1 MKRILVIAALLIA
14 SSSLALGQTLARK
27 MTAPGKTAKTSS
39 VEQAIT
45 QMENQRRESFLKGD
59 AAYFERVL
67 AEDYS
72 GTGRNGEVTNKAQ
85 SVANVKS
92 GSPSFESFSYD
103 DVNVRVYGNTAVVTG
118 RATVKG
124 RDRGQDIS
132 GQTHYT
138 RVYVKQ
144 PGGWQLVSHQI
155 TPVAQP

>member
-14 SSSLALGQTLARK
+14 SSSLALGQTLAK
-27 MTAPGKTAKTSS
+27 KTTPGKAAKTSPA
-39 VEQAIT
+39 VQAVT
-45 QMENQRRESFLKGD
+45 QLEDQRRESFLKGD

-92 GSPSFESFSYD
+92 GSPSFESLSYD

-124 RDRGQDIS
+124 RDRDQDIS
-132 GQTHYT
+132 GQTRYT

-144 PGGWQLVSHQI
+144 PGGWRLVSHQI